1 MVFTFGLKEYGRN
14 NARGGLINGVVVTR
28 GSTVNSS
35 KGNFIVS
42 TTNRTALSR
51 GYKPRIVRTDLSDC
65 PLLWQV
71 TLNNLK
77 LLGRVDTENYRAEES
92 WGIPCFDEN
101 LFERPPFTG
110 KRWNRLDCSADVLCV
125 VTRDDKTAVFY
136 LRLSR

>member
-1 MVFTFGLKEYGRN
+1 MVVITRG
-14 NARGGLINGVVVTR
+14 GGLINGVVVTR

-42 TTNRTALSR
+42 TTNMTALSR